1 MRLARHASLGRLA
14 SLMMLPAAVLFLPL
28 GAGSADCAAP
38 YLRIG
43 EGNQAPVLTRDSSV
57 TIEGR
62 AFVDGCDDQP
72 DQPAW
77 GCSASREEEEV
88 PSTDVA
94 LIVRQ
99 GTRHW
104 DLGSEGAGLAAD
116 NELGQI
122 TWK

>member
-1 MRLARHASLGRLA
+1 M
-14 SLMMLPAAVLFLPL
+14 
-28 GAGSADCAAP
+28 
-38 YLRIG
+38 
-43 EGNQAPVLTRDSSV
+43 LTRDSSV

-77 GCSASREEEEV
+77 GCSASREEEEEEV

-122 TWK
+122 TWEVTLPHQLRRGPAVFIADSARLEVTVER